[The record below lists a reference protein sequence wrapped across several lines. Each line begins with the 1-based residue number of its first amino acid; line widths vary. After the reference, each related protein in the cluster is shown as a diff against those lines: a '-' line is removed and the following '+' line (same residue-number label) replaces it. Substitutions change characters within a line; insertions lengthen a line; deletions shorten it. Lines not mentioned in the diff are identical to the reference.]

1 MYGKLRNANFCYKV
15 SAQVGLA
22 PSKPDKVPLSSISN
36 KEQASVSESSTTLNK
51 SDVTAIKP
59 KSNSPSSPATTVNTS
74 PTSASAAIEPG
85 KELSTGKDA
94 AEQKEASR
102 EQAAEGEALVAY
114 LQGQRCLEDMLEE
127 LSESASVAQVR
138 AAQLAELMMYP
149 VDRFLRA
156 DLDGAVLFY
165 SYMGSYDI

>member
-1 MYGKLRNANFCYKV
+1 M
-15 SAQVGLA
+15 
-22 PSKPDKVPLSSISN
+22 SI
-36 KEQASVSESSTTLNK
+36 
-51 SDVTAIKP
+51 
-59 KSNSPSSPATTVNTS
+59 
-74 PTSASAAIEPG
+74 
-85 KELSTGKDA
+85 GKDA

-127 LSESASVAQVR
+127 LSESASVAQVG

-165 SYMGSYDI
+165 SYGYMVSNNLFCFSNELYFKIDTSIGIPFP